1 MADAVTS
8 KRPADDKIPG
18 AVRAVF
24 ETNRMRTAWTIASS
38 PTSDSRLAA
47 IEGVCRILD
56 AAGLTLEDVMTAVLS
71 IKPEQPTKPSMSDAF
86 AGWSDIFAGMG
97 TGRRAEPAAETPSA
111 KAQAHRNERIRRE
124 GSEIPATIHGMIKII
139 DERQI
144 SRGRMLVFEVTDSNY
159 RYGPIVCFSNT
170 GIERLK
176 AAVDE
181 DAFMAMSVRPAN
193 GEGLNP
199 TATNIRRC

>member
-71 IKPEQPTKPSMSDAF
+71 IKPEVPAKPDMADAF
-86 AGWSDIFAGMG
+86 AGWGDIFAGMG
-97 TGRRAEPAAETPSA
+97 AGRRAEPAPEAPA
-111 KAQAHRNERIRRE
+111 PAARRNERIRRE

-159 RYGPIVCFSNT
+159 RYGPIVCFANT

-181 DAFMAMSVRPAN
+181 DAFMAMSVRPTN